1 MKTRN
6 RKEIL
11 DDIRKLSLDEGI
23 DLDNYKLSISNY
35 IEELEKIEDN
45 ERKENKYTLIILLFV
60 SLFTGVFAYITF
72 TSKEDLA
79 DNLKEK
85 SNIIDRYEKI
95 LPRDTLNQ
103 TTTAVK
109 GIVIYTDEKGRK
121 LTVPDLIK
129 ENTHLMNELTSALG

>member
-60 SLFTGVFAYITF
+60 SLFTGGFAYITF

-79 DNLKEK
+79 DN
-85 SNIIDRYEKI
+85 
-95 LPRDTLNQ
+95 
-103 TTTAVK
+103 
-109 GIVIYTDEKGRK
+109 
-121 LTVPDLIK
+121 
-129 ENTHLMNELTSALG
+129 